1 MNKKI
6 IIGTMCAV
14 CVTIGIGTII
24 VRNSK
29 KKELEKKPYLE
40 EKYISDEANKLN
52 DNQEKRKALGKKN
65 NVAGHDVWQD
75 KYDQSEEA
83 YFELS
88 EKEVIVTRDM
98 GIKFINDVRPYTNEG
113 GYEDKLEDMK
123 SLTTE
128 ALGNMLYDQLSGLQ
142 PAPKEGFRKLE
153 VKEVKPVQYK
163 RQKDG
168 TLLWEYDTVED
179 IINFND
185 RVVSTQRVTVNLL
198 FMKVNGEWKVAEY
211 TFS

>member
-6 IIGTMCAV
+6 IIGTVCAV
-14 CVTIGIGTII
+14 CVTIGIGAII
-24 VRNSK
+24 VRNNK

-40 EKYISDEANKLN
+40 EKYVNDEANKLN
-52 DNQEKRKALGKKN
+52 EGQEKRKTDGKKFN
-65 NVAGHDVWQD
+65 IKGASVWQD
-75 KYDQSEEA
+75 KYDFSEEA

-98 GIKFINDVRPYTNEG
+98 GIEFINDVRPYTNKG

-142 PAPKEGFRKLE
+142 PAPTEGFRKLE
-153 VKEVKPVQYK
+153 VKEVKPVQYE

-168 TLLWEYDTVED
+168 T
-179 IINFND
+179 N
-185 RVVSTQRVTVNLL
+185 RVCSILQ
-198 FMKVNGEWKVAEY
+198 
-211 TFS
+211 